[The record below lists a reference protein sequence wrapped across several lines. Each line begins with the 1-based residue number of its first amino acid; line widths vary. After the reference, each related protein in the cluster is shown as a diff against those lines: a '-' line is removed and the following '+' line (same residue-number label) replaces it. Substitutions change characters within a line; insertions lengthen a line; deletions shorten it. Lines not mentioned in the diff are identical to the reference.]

1 MARNAITVW
10 DFTIPQDK
18 GTVDEVKSKLNQY
31 CKAWCFQLE
40 KGAKTGYMHY
50 QGRVS
55 LKVKARKAPAI
66 YDGMKWLPT
75 SDANK
80 DNFYYVD
87 KEDTR
92 VEGPWKDTDPVT
104 YLPRQFRDINLYEWQ
119 KTIKD
124 SANIFEPRKL
134 DLIYDSEG
142 GKGKSTIASICEIL
156 HGGIDMP
163 PLNDFKEIIALA
175 CDICIERNTRDPKI
189 MFFDLP
195 RALDK
200 DRLNGLYS
208 AIEQIKKGKLYDCR
222 YKYKSWWID
231 SPRCWVFSNH
241 LPDTTMLSADRW
253 NIWTINKK
261 TNQLERFRGDAEA
274 SVTIRK
280 RLLP

>member
-10 DFTIPQDK
+10 DFTIPQER
-18 GTVDEVKSKLNQY
+18 GTVDEVKNKLIQN

-66 YDGMKWLPT
+66 FTGMKWLPT

-92 VEGPWKDTDPVT
+92 VEGPWKDTDPVI
-104 YLPRQFRDINLYEWQ
+104 YLPRQFRDIKLYEWQ
-119 KTIKD
+119 NTIKD
-124 SANIFEPRKL
+124 SANIFEPRKI
-134 DLIYDSEG
+134 DLIFDSEG

-163 PLNDFKEIIALA
+163 PLNDFKEIIALT
-175 CDICIERNTRDPKI
+175 CDICMERNTRDPKI
-189 MFFDLP
+189 IFFDLP

-253 NIWTINKK
+253 NIWTINKT
-261 TNQLERFRGDAEA
+261 TNKLERFRGEAKA
-274 SVTIRK
+274 SVTLRK
-280 RLLP
+280 RLL

>member
-1 MARNAITVW
+1 MARNAISVW
-10 DFTIPQDK
+10 DFTIPQER
-18 GTVDEVKSKLNQY
+18 GSVDEVKNKLIQH

-40 KGAKTGYMHY
+40 KGKKTGYMHY

-55 LKVKARKAPAI
+55 LKLKSRKGPNI
-66 YDGMKWLPT
+66 YDGIKWSPT
-75 SDANK
+75 SEANK

-92 VEGPWKDTDPVT
+92 VEGPWKDTDPVI
-104 YLPRQFRDINLYEWQ
+104 YLPRQYRDIKLYKWQ
-119 KTIKD
+119 NTIKN
-124 SANIFEPRKL
+124 SAHIFEPRKI
-134 DLIYDSEG
+134 DLIYDPDG
-142 GKGKSTIASICEIL
+142 GKGKSTVASICEIL
-156 HGGIDMP
+156 YGGIDMP

-189 MFFDLP
+189 IFFDLP

-241 LPDTTMLSADRW
+241 LPDTNLLSADRW
-253 NIWTINKK
+253 NIWTINKD
-261 TNQLERFRGDAEA
+261 TNELARFRGEAKA
-274 SVTIRK
+274 SVTLRK
-280 RLLP
+280 RIL